1 MGTISSHSIMAR
13 HMCGSEA
20 KSSGNASTTS
30 NLEPMSALNKM
41 MGFLG
46 LVDTEEE
53 LETTATPAKKVEPR
67 SISPRRSEPTGV
79 TVVRNNQDV
88 VAEPF
93 IEESVSYNIVTL
105 QPRSYSEARKVGEY
119 YREGNPV
126 IINLDDMEESERK
139 RLVDFAAGLAFALRG
154 SFDKVATKVF
164 LLSPADV
171 EVTPEERRRMAEAG
185 FYAQ

>member
-1 MGTISSHSIMAR
+1 
-13 HMCGSEA
+13 
-20 KSSGNASTTS
+20 
-30 NLEPMSALNKM
+30 

-139 RLVDFAAGLAFALRG
+139 RLVDFASGLVFGLHGRIERI
-154 SFDKVATKVF
+154 SLKVF
-164 LLSPADV
+164 LLSPANVSVSNEDK
-171 EVTPEERRRMAEAG
+171 TA
-185 FYAQ
+185 AQASFFNQS